1 MFEEVA
7 PTNALI
13 SDAGQALTRPVI
25 PSEHAH
31 VTMPPPDVK
40 AAGVLLWTD
49 DRKIAIGMKPG
60 SGWMDFGGKLR
71 PGETPKQGAAREL
84 REETGLDP
92 DALDIEWSHPIFVPQ
107 CKYMVFQGRLGSAWP
122 QPSKEMVEF
131 QTCDVNGLL
140 ADCSFRLQ
148 RVVALVTHQ
157 QLNPPGRGRA
167 QPPSTSRELAGP
179 STTAGR
185 TRTKRIQSVSSQRR
199 EEIKQTSIELQVGA
213 NGRPIV
219 LANVKYSVDVAAL
232 REYAATEEAGRT
244 KASQTDSEVRS
255 DYTERKLIDRFL
267 QHVVPTASGDG
278 LCTVSYTRCEVGQ
291 ALVDA
296 GLIEHARL
304 YPDSWPSCVTQL
316 GKKLRA
322 IALGKFYVE
331 MDDKDAFHRL
341 LQARTQNPDAK
352 ALIERILAD
361 QSLKPVLSTHYF
373 DVADRIHDIKELLHS
388 LSNGGSPV
396 TWQRDRGLRRTDHK
410 FVVDLERIM
419 SDVTQELATR
429 GEGLRAI
436 QLIAERFPTKRKR
449 IPDPAD
455 PRKTK
460 EIEVPR
466 DPARCWKS
474 YLLQNDEVRGLLAK
488 IAVASNRFVPRGPP
502 LHDCL
507 FVENSCDLESTAAAM
522 SKAVAAAVGVEVE
535 VRAKRIEDPTSN
547 QAVFL
552 LEYDRSRFQ
561 QTDFVANTRLT
572 SQEEVDQSL
581 AVYNAWLR
589 RFFVSIVDEI
599 NPMVAQIYY
608 YPNAD
613 RVKKVV
619 CRTPQGTR
627 QNFLDMD
634 IITEPPRSLKKAPNT
649 IPLLTWYLQK
659 NQGKRSAEH
668 VEMWTSPEDIA
679 AHPHDLNIFGGLE
692 FDERFH
698 SDADR
703 RDPVQFSDPFPASG
717 PIARSLAGLKGT
729 HYDIMGPDADWRKLE
744 GLQFIMWH
752 LKYVLCG
759 GNESAFTYAMQ
770 WFGYIFQMR
779 QKPGVMLQLLGEE
792 GIGKSAIFGHNQTG
806 PGILKRIYGQYF
818 QWSDDIDTLLGKFNG
833 LSMDR
838 LFCVMEEAGTYRKG
852 HRDHNKMKSMITE
865 GTMVVEIKNVNAV
878 NKNDNRAFAMLTNN
892 RDSLKV
898 TDGARRFLCV
908 EGNDELSQRAVDEG
922 RCDMAT
928 RREYMAK
935 LDQTKNDDDV
945 AYEFF
950 KYCMTLDLSSFHV
963 GEPPRTE
970 FFEEQRQHNE
980 CALKRFLLDVRSG
993 EYPLT
998 NLYGE
1003 QRTGEQTF
1011 TALEL
1016 FNYLRKYVA
1025 ETGSSTSI
1033 ESVMSLGHCLNKNHT
1048 TLAPKV
1054 GGRVAKYRIQVA
1066 QASD

>member
-1 MFEEVA
+1 MGRNYTIA
-7 PTNALI
+7 
-13 SDAGQALTRPVI
+13 RPRDCG
-25 PSEHAH
+25 E
-31 VTMPPPDVK
+31 
-40 AAGVLLWTD
+40 
-49 DRKIAIGMKPG
+49 
-60 SGWMDFGGKLR
+60 KLAR
-71 PGETPKQGAAREL
+71 NKMQKQR
-84 REETGLDP
+84 
-92 DALDIEWSHPIFVPQ
+92 
-107 CKYMVFQGRLGSAWP
+107 
-122 QPSKEMVEF
+122 
-131 QTCDVNGLL
+131 
-140 ADCSFRLQ
+140 
-148 RVVALVTHQ
+148 
-157 QLNPPGRGRA
+157 
-167 QPPSTSRELAGP
+167 
-179 STTAGR
+179 
-185 TRTKRIQSVSSQRR
+185 
-199 EEIKQTSIELQVGA
+199 GA

-219 LANVKYSVDVAAL
+219 LANVKYSVDVTAL
-232 REYAATEEAGRT
+232 KEYACTEEAGRV
-244 KASQTDSEVRS
+244 KASHTESEVRS
-255 DYTERKLIDRFL
+255 DYTERELINRFL
-267 QHVVPTASGDG
+267 RHVIPTASGDG

-291 ALVDA
+291 ALVEA
-296 GLIEHARL
+296 GLLEHARL
-304 YPDSWPSCVTQL
+304 YPDSWPSCATQL

-322 IALGKFYVE
+322 IALGTFYAE
-331 MDDKDAFHRL
+331 MDDKLLHGRLRASDAFHKL
-341 LQARTQNPDAK
+341 LQARTRNTEAK
-352 ALIERILAD
+352 ALIERIIVD
-361 QSLKPVLSTHYF
+361 PELKSVLSKHYF
-373 DVADRIHDIKELLHS
+373 DASDRIVDVKELLHS
-388 LSNGGSPV
+388 ISNGGSPV
-396 TWQRDRGLRRTDHK
+396 TWQKDRGLRRTDHK
-410 FVVDLERIM
+410 FVIDLQRVM

-429 GEGLRAI
+429 GAGPQAI

-449 IPDPAD
+449 IVDPAD
-455 PRKTK
+455 LTKSK

-474 YLLQNDEVRGLLAK
+474 YLLQNDEVRGLIAK
-488 IAVASNRFVPRGPP
+488 IGVAASRFVPRGPP

-522 SKAVAAAVGVEVE
+522 SKAVADAVGVDVE
-535 VRAKRIEDPTSN
+535 VRAKRIEDPTRHQSAF
-547 QAVFL
+547 QF
-552 LEYDRSRFQ
+552 EYDRSRFQ
-561 QTDFVANTRLT
+561 ETDFVANTNLT
-572 SQEEVDQSL
+572 TKEEIDQSL
-581 AVYNAWLR
+581 ALYNVWLR
-589 RFFVSIVDEI
+589 RFFVSILDEI

-608 YPNAD
+608 SPNSD

-619 CRTPQGTR
+619 CRTPQGTK

-649 IPLLTWYLQK
+649 IHMLTWYLQK

-679 AHPHDLNIFGGLE
+679 AHPNDLNLFGGLE

-698 SDADR
+698 SDSER
-703 RDPVQFSDPFPASG
+703 RDPVQFSDPFPKAG
-717 PIARSLAGLKGT
+717 PLPRSLAGLKGAR
-729 HYDIMGPDADWRKLE
+729 HSILGSDAEWRELE
-744 GLQFIMWH
+744 GLRFIMWH
-752 LKYVLCG
+752 LKYIICG
-759 GNESAFTYAMQ
+759 GSESAFTYAMQ

-852 HRDHNKMKSMITE
+852 YRDHNKMKSMITE

-908 EGNDELSQRAVDEG
+908 EGNDELSQKAVDEG
-922 RCDMAT
+922 RCDMET
-928 RREYMAK
+928 RRTYMAK
-935 LDQTKNDDDV
+935 LDRTKNDDDV

-993 EYPLT
+993 EYPIRDQWQQPLE
-998 NLYGE
+998 GE
-1003 QRTGEQTF
+1003 HTF

-1016 FNYLRKYVA
+1016 FNYLKKYAA
-1025 ETGSSTSI
+1025 ETGSSSSI
-1033 ESVMSLGHCLNKNHT
+1033 ESVMSLGHCLNKNYE
-1048 TLAPKV
+1048 AMVPKV
-1054 GGRVAKYRIQVA
+1054 SGRVAKYKLQI
-1066 QASD
+1066 ASETHD